1 MKIFRVTAV
10 AATVLL
16 AGCASNSSAVSSKAE
31 NTLSCKPVTEQE
43 VAGLFDRW
51 NSALKTGR
59 VDQVVQ
65 QYGDASVL
73 LPTLSAQVRV
83 TRAEKEDYFEHFL
96 SKQPEGTIDWRWID
110 LACNSAVDTGL
121 YTFFLK
127 KSGERVKARYTFT
140 YKWNGQ
146 DWLISSHHSSI
157 LPSDQ

>member
-1 MKIFRVTAV
+1 MKIFRVTAI

-16 AGCASNSSAVSSKAE
+16 AGCASDPSVVSSKAE

-43 VAGLFDRW
+43 VAGLFERW
-51 NSALKTGR
+51 NSALKSGR

-65 QYGDASVL
+65 RYADASAL
-73 LPTLSAQVRV
+73 LPTLSPQVRV
-83 TRAEKEDYFEHFL
+83 TRSEKEDYFEHFL
-96 SKQPEGTIDWRWID
+96 SKQPEGTIDWRWIE

-127 KSGERVKARYTFT
+127 KSGEHVTARYTFT

-157 LPSDQ
+157 LPSEQ